1 MENDVKKR
9 EEEVVL
15 QSIEVQM
22 KTSEELLGEVQAI
35 LSIMAA
41 NSQDAQEPEY
51 GGASWASFLQSE
63 LRRLGL
69 LAPEQLERIEVQE
82 ELISTAEDNVR
93 TWIEVTTACL
103 EQRSPELAR
112 KFSSS
117 GHFGFGGRL
126 ALQPYTLR
134 ERLVN
139 LKTEIRKR
147 RRRLRSIYEQIK
159 KVGLPVTAPETP
171 PTEDE
176 AGKKPGLMD
185 TKLDA
190 LLAGQTGIREDLSGL
205 RQAVLTRFDTS
216 EQTIIATVIER
227 LDQGQLATVQA
238 VLDAI
243 EAGLVPIGELEE
255 TLVAVQ
261 HTLSEIQ
268 QQEVALPDSIL
279 TSEEFEHLSEVVD
292 APKLDVKHKL
302 KVTVP
307 IIPVILSYEG
317 EVELKSGLNLEA
329 AWKRLVAKIRDT

>member
-1 MENDVKKR
+1 
-9 EEEVVL
+9 
-15 QSIEVQM
+15 
-22 KTSEELLGEVQAI
+22 
-35 LSIMAA
+35 
-41 NSQDAQEPEY
+41 
-51 GGASWASFLQSE
+51 
-63 LRRLGL
+63 
-69 LAPEQLERIEVQE
+69 
-82 ELISTAEDNVR
+82 
-93 TWIEVTTACL
+93 
-103 EQRSPELAR
+103 
-112 KFSSS
+112 
-117 GHFGFGGRL
+117 
-126 ALQPYTLR
+126 
-134 ERLVN
+134 
-139 LKTEIRKR
+139 
-147 RRRLRSIYEQIK
+147 
-159 KVGLPVTAPETP
+159 VGLPVTAPETP